1 MPAALAPGDDL
12 LSISGASFG
21 ATPMGR
27 SASMPGMLTS
37 KNVNP
42 SILCGPS
49 KTMITTT
56 TPPRQEKHEFSAS
69 LAHLGQ
75 GGPRGQSAGAVFLPD
90 ANMTAEEAL
99 LHLRRKISMQ
109 MTGGSH
115 GLMRCWVLFRT
126 RAGSSKDGITFP
138 EFCRGLRCYG
148 LPLPEAISRDLFN
161 RMDANGDGTIHIK
174 EFIDHVMGRWSPVA
188 NTHYGSKT
196 EEEIQGSAYVSGK
209 QKAKAMVVDEP
220 DDALTSAAALTQ
232 LRRAIVQR
240 LKSGPNGLLRCWIEF
255 RQRAGSTKD
264 GITYPEFLRGLR
276 AYGIPLRAGLAKTL
290 HGQMDSNG
298 DGHIHITEFV
308 DKVMGRWAS
317 DTNTHFGGKKE
328 DEIAGSGLEGKK
340 RAEAMVIEKL
350 DEDLTIDRALLL
362 LRKSITQRLKSGPNG
377 LMRCW
382 IEFRLRAGSTK
393 EGITLPEFTHGLRC
407 YGIPLTKERTK
418 QFFDQMDVTNDGHIH
433 IKEFIDVVMGR
444 WSVSAN
450 SGGLEAEPRSD
461 PPTSP
466 LTGGAHK
473 PLPHEGMRRARNA
486 ELRDLGKTMDLSGDA
501 ALQLL
506 RAKIAQRL
514 AGGSHGLQR
523 AWKTFRYAGGG
534 THAGVSKD
542 GLRRALKHFGL
553 PLDATV
559 SDELFA
565 KMNIDGDDLIH
576 EPAFISIVMG
586 RANLP
591 PSPKLRGGTVCLQ
604 MGGYGAERPTTAPV
618 DVGALALQAKLEAM
632 RVPEERAFAGPP
644 PGLAPAAV
652 ARPST
657 VASPS
662 PLPVAPPSFREPP
675 PEVEPLLSLPV
686 VSHKL
691 GDVPDP
697 LPLLQAPRSGAKL
710 RPHTATALARL
721 KMGPVRSR
729 KDLRAAL
736 RQRHASNRIRQ
747 QQQDELS
754 AVSKFCL

>member
-308 DKVMGRWAS
+308 D
-317 DTNTHFGGKKE
+317 
-328 DEIAGSGLEGKK
+328 
-340 RAEAMVIEKL
+340 
-350 DEDLTIDRALLL
+350 
-362 LRKSITQRLKSGPNG
+362 
-377 LMRCW
+377 
-382 IEFRLRAGSTK
+382 
-393 EGITLPEFTHGLRC
+393 
-407 YGIPLTKERTK
+407 KERTK

>member
-1 MPAALAPGDDL
+1 
-12 LSISGASFG
+12 
-21 ATPMGR
+21 
-27 SASMPGMLTS
+27 
-37 KNVNP
+37 
-42 SILCGPS
+42 
-49 KTMITTT
+49 MITTT

-75 GGPRGQSAGAVFLPD
+75 GGIRGQSAGAVFLPD

-99 LHLRRKISMQ
+99 SHLRRKISMQ

-209 QKAKAMVVDEP
+209 KKAKAMVVDEP
-220 DDALTSAAALTQ
+220 DDALTSADALTQ

-276 AYGIPLRAGLAKTL
+276 AYGIPLREGLAKTL

-328 DEIAGSGLEGKK
+328 GEIAGSGLEGKK

-393 EGITLPEFTHGLRC
+393 EGITAQVR
-407 YGIPLTKERTK
+407 R
-418 QFFDQMDVTNDGHIH
+418 
-433 IKEFIDVVMGR
+433 
-444 WSVSAN
+444 
-450 SGGLEAEPRSD
+450 
-461 PPTSP
+461 PPISW
-466 LTGGAHK
+466 
-473 PLPHEGMRRARNA
+473 
-486 ELRDLGKTMDLSGDA
+486 GDA
-501 ALQLL
+501 
-506 RAKIAQRL
+506 
-514 AGGSHGLQR
+514 G
-523 AWKTFRYAGGG
+523 
-534 THAGVSKD
+534 
-542 GLRRALKHFGL
+542 
-553 PLDATV
+553 
-559 SDELFA
+559 
-565 KMNIDGDDLIH
+565 
-576 EPAFISIVMG
+576 
-586 RANLP
+586 
-591 PSPKLRGGTVCLQ
+591 
-604 MGGYGAERPTTAPV
+604 
-618 DVGALALQAKLEAM
+618 
-632 RVPEERAFAGPP
+632 
-644 PGLAPAAV
+644 
-652 ARPST
+652 
-657 VASPS
+657 
-662 PLPVAPPSFREPP
+662 
-675 PEVEPLLSLPV
+675 
-686 VSHKL
+686 
-691 GDVPDP
+691 
-697 LPLLQAPRSGAKL
+697 
-710 RPHTATALARL
+710 TATSAQSSAR
-721 KMGPVRSR
+721 
-729 KDLRAAL
+729 
-736 RQRHASNRIRQ
+736 
-747 QQQDELS
+747 S
-754 AVSKFCL
+754 AII

>member
-1 MPAALAPGDDL
+1 
-12 LSISGASFG
+12 
-21 ATPMGR
+21 
-27 SASMPGMLTS
+27 
-37 KNVNP
+37 
-42 SILCGPS
+42 
-49 KTMITTT
+49 
-56 TPPRQEKHEFSAS
+56 
-69 LAHLGQ
+69 
-75 GGPRGQSAGAVFLPD
+75 
-90 ANMTAEEAL
+90 
-99 LHLRRKISMQ
+99 
-109 MTGGSH
+109 
-115 GLMRCWVLFRT
+115 
-126 RAGSSKDGITFP
+126 
-138 EFCRGLRCYG
+138 
-148 LPLPEAISRDLFN
+148 
-161 RMDANGDGTIHIK
+161 
-174 EFIDHVMGRWSPVA
+174 
-188 NTHYGSKT
+188 
-196 EEEIQGSAYVSGK
+196 
-209 QKAKAMVVDEP
+209 
-220 DDALTSAAALTQ
+220 
-232 LRRAIVQR
+232 
-240 LKSGPNGLLRCWIEF
+240 
-255 RQRAGSTKD
+255 
-264 GITYPEFLRGLR
+264 
-276 AYGIPLRAGLAKTL
+276 
-290 HGQMDSNG
+290 
-298 DGHIHITEFV
+298 
-308 DKVMGRWAS
+308 
-317 DTNTHFGGKKE
+317 
-328 DEIAGSGLEGKK
+328 
-340 RAEAMVIEKL
+340 
-350 DEDLTIDRALLL
+350 
-362 LRKSITQRLKSGPNG
+362 
-377 LMRCW
+377 
-382 IEFRLRAGSTK
+382 
-393 EGITLPEFTHGLRC
+393 
-407 YGIPLTKERTK
+407 
-418 QFFDQMDVTNDGHIH
+418 
-433 IKEFIDVVMGR
+433 
-444 WSVSAN
+444 
-450 SGGLEAEPRSD
+450 
-461 PPTSP
+461 
-466 LTGGAHK
+466 
-473 PLPHEGMRRARNA
+473 MRRARNA

-553 PLDATV
+553 PLDAAV

-632 RVPEERAFAGPP
+632 RVPEERAVAGPP
-644 PGLAPAAV
+644 PGFAVEAA

-675 PEVEPLLSLPV
+675 PDVEPPLSLPV

-691 GDVPDP
+691 GDAPDP

-721 KMGPVRSR
+721 KMGPVRSS